1 MRINFK
7 LFIIL
12 QMILSFWLSIF
23 FVRKLKLFSN
33 SAYTLSMAASNI
45 SLFLKYTISE
55 SLLFI
60 LYAFT
65 SKLPFYYTL
74 SHFLDCQF
82 LHYHFFILNFRG
94 NVEYLTFIYCIT
106 TVVVLLHHLLFIVLV
121 LYIAFLNQILFF
133 YLIWF
138 GVVTAHIYL
147 LFVYSKRICT
157 FLVIIFF
164 FYFFLQ
170 KREVLS

>member
-1 MRINFK
+1 MSLKNLWDDKILTESTLHPDT
-7 LFIIL
+7 LFLIIL
-12 QMILSFWLSIF
+12 LNMCLIRSFTF
-23 FVRKLKLFSN
+23 FSSN
-33 SAYTLSMAASNI
+33 FTHFNI

-65 SKLPFYYTL
+65 NKLPFYYTL

-94 NVEYLTFIYCIT
+94 NVKYLTFIYCIT

-133 YLIWF
+133 YLI
-138 GVVTAHIYL
+138 
-147 LFVYSKRICT
+147 
-157 FLVIIFF
+157 
-164 FYFFLQ
+164 
-170 KREVLS
+170 